1 MYTYIH
7 IYMNIITNCG
17 NWMRELMG
25 GWPYKCWWF
34 IQLDWINGKLMEFER
49 HSLELNVGPVRC
61 VLGSTSP
68 FFFRPNPLQSKKYDY
83 FNPPVHFNFILIQNL
98 WPIQNTPLQTSP
110 IIPVETWVVRPHFV
124 TYPMVFS
131 WITHINGSKKCKAS
145 LENHFTWR
153 IPRNNLVTMGD
164 EPF

>member
-1 MYTYIH
+1 MVIECE
-7 IYMNIITNCG
+7 NSWGVDPTNVG
-17 NWMRELMG
+17 DLYSWIELMVNS
-25 GWPYKCWWF
+25 W
-34 IQLDWINGKLMEFER
+34 N
-49 HSLELNVGPVRC
+49 LNDTHWNSMWDLCAACLVAPVH
-61 VLGSTSP
+61 
-68 FFFRPNPLQSKKYDY
+68 FFFRPNPLQSKKYNY

-110 IIPVETWVVRPHFV
+110 IIPVEPWVVRPHFV